1 MVSEEFNTVS
11 KISFGYVTN
20 PWLNRPTL
28 AINYMYI
35 YVYYIYI
42 YIQIQPAA
50 ASDRIT
56 LWKIDIS
63 LM

>member
-1 MVSEEFNTVS
+1 MVSEELNTVS

-28 AINYMYI
+28 AINYVYI
-35 YVYYIYI
+35 YILYI